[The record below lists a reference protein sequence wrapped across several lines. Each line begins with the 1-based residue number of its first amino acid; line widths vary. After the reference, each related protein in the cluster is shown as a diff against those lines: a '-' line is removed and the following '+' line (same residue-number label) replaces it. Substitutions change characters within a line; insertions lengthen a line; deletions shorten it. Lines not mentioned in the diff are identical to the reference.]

1 MRMTKRTHIRT
12 ITILLALV
20 LGTVGMVC
28 AQVDEPCG
36 CMTSVRNLMHYNIQ
50 VIDKD
55 IISNHQVLYLE
66 GYQCGTPV
74 YLDSAVVKGGKAKF
88 KSKHPVEK
96 GVYRLVYE
104 KGGAPVWDI
113 MLRNSHN
120 SLMTYGNGYNKVGN
134 FACKSGSYE
143 ANYANLSDE
152 IRRNSNAIVSVDAFR
167 QIIEKYSDAPGSSV
181 EQYYLYDVALSA
193 YLSVLQQ
200 NPQLS
205 IPKSIYDYVISKL
218 NLSDPLI
225 WNSKSAIHPFISKYL
240 TDNQIYNTEYL
251 IPAIDSLLAG
261 CCRPGFLATYLFNA
275 YWATGEPAYD
285 PILLHLYDKYN
296 LPCCLGDR
304 ARLAKRKIDVVR
316 KLAPGAQIPELTAY
330 DINGKQH
337 STNEIKTKYTI
348 LWFWDPDCDHCQE
361 QTPILHD
368 LYQQWADELDF
379 EVFAVEVNDDYD
391 RWTAFS
397 EKHGLDDWIN
407 LSTSMG
413 ETSEDFI
420 EYFDIVT
427 TPVIL
432 LIDNEKNHVI
442 IARQI
447 TLDEIMRLM
456 R

>member
-1 MRMTKRTHIRT
+1 MTKRTHIR
-12 ITILLALV
+12 IIPVLLALV
-20 LGTVGMVC
+20 LGTAGMVC

-36 CMTSVRNLMHYNIQ
+36 CMTSVRNLIHYNIQ
-50 VIDKD
+50 IIDKG
-55 IISNHQVLYLE
+55 IISNHKVLYLE

-96 GVYRLVYE
+96 GVYHLVYE

-113 MLRNSHN
+113 MLQNSHN
-120 SLMTYGNGYNKVGN
+120 SLMTYGIGYNKVGN

-143 ANYANLSDE
+143 VNYANLSDE
-152 IRRNSNAIVSVDAFR
+152 IRRDSRAIVSVDAFR

-181 EQYYLYDVALSA
+181 EQYYLFDVALSA

-240 TDNQIYNTEYL
+240 TDNQIYDTEYL

-261 CCRPGFLATYLFNA
+261 CCRPGFLATYFFNA
-275 YWATGEPAYD
+275 YWASGEPAYD

-304 ARLAKRKIDVVR
+304 ARIAKRKIDVVR

-330 DINGKQH
+330 DIDGKQH
-337 STNEIKTKYTI
+337 STNDIQTKYTI

-368 LYQQWADELDF
+368 LYQEKADELDF

-432 LIDNEKNHVI
+432 LIDNEKNHAI

>member
-1 MRMTKRTHIRT
+1 MTKRTHIR
-12 ITILLALV
+12 IIPVLLALV
-20 LGTVGMVC
+20 FGTAGMVC

-36 CMTSVRNLMHYNIQ
+36 CMTSVRNLIHYNIQ
-50 VIDKD
+50 IIDKG
-55 IISNHQVLYLE
+55 IISNHKVLYLE

-96 GVYRLVYE
+96 GVYHLVYE

-143 ANYANLSDE
+143 VNYANLSDE
-152 IRRNSNAIVSVDAFR
+152 IRRDSRAIVSVDAFR

-240 TDNQIYNTEYL
+240 TDNQIYDTEYL

-275 YWATGEPAYD
+275 YWASGEPAYD

-304 ARLAKRKIDVVR
+304 ARVAKRKMDVVR

-330 DINGKQH
+330 DIDGKQH
-337 STNEIKTKYTI
+337 STNEIQTKYTI

-368 LYQQWADELDF
+368 LYQEKADELDF

-447 TLDEIMRLM
+447 TLDEVVRLM

>member
-1 MRMTKRTHIRT
+1 MKRTHIRT
-12 ITILLALV
+12 ITVLLPLV
-20 LGTVGMVC
+20 LGTVGVVR

-36 CMTSVRNLMHYNIQ
+36 CMTSVRNLIHYNIQ
-50 VIDKD
+50 IIDKD
-55 IISNHQVLYLE
+55 IVSNHKVLYLE

-193 YLSVLQQ
+193 YLSVLQE

-205 IPKSIYDYVISKL
+205 IPQSIYDYVISKL

-240 TDNQIYNTEYL
+240 TDNQIYDTEYL

-261 CCRPGFLATYLFNA
+261 CCRPGFLAAYLFNA

-285 PILLHLYDKYN
+285 PILLHLYDQYN

-304 ARLAKRKIDVVR
+304 ARLAKRKMDVVR

-330 DINGKQH
+330 DIDGKQH
-337 STNEIKTKYTI
+337 STNEIQTKYTI

-368 LYQQWADELDF
+368 LYQEKADELDF

-397 EKHGLDDWIN
+397 EKHGLSDWIN

-432 LIDNEKNHVI
+432 LIDNEKNHAI